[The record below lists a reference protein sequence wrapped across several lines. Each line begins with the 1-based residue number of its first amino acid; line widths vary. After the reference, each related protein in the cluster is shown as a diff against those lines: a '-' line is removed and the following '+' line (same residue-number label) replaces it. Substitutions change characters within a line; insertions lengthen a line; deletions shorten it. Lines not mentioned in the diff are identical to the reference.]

1 MTALTPLKEPV
12 FLSVVLYAHNNA
24 DIIESTLQK
33 LHDFCISR
41 FKNHEIIVVN
51 DFSTDATVD
60 NIQNFSESQEK
71 STITLITLKHKHGIE
86 TAMPVGV
93 DFSIGD
99 FVIEIDSAHIN
110 YDMDLLHKLYVTS
123 SKGYDVVSLVPKRKQ
138 KVTSKLFYFLFH
150 RLSDLKIDLDSE
162 TACILTRRA
171 INKISLVKDKTRYRK
186 ILYKLMG
193 YKYAS
198 VFFQP
203 EQSLP
208 NTSSFAEKRRMA
220 VDILFSFTPIGMKI
234 NIFLSLAF
242 LLFSSFLGCYALYMY
257 ITYDKVME
265 GWTTLML
272 FLSFGFS
279 GIFLVLS
286 ILSKYFELTLKEIR
300 TLPNQ
305 TIESINKL

>member
-1 MTALTPLKEPV
+1 MALTPLKEPI
-12 FLSVVLYAHNNA
+12 FLSIVLYAHNNA
-24 DIIESTLQK
+24 DIIESSLRK
-33 LHDFCISR
+33 LHEFCESR
-41 FKNHEIIVVN
+41 FKNHEIIIIN
-51 DFSTDATVD
+51 DFSTDATVER
-60 NIQNFSESQEK
+60 IKGISASLEK
-71 STITLITLKHKHGIE
+71 SAITVINLKHKHGIE
-86 TAMPVGV
+86 TAMQVGV

-99 FVIEIDSAHIN
+99 FVIELDSAYMSYDIN
-110 YDMDLLHKLYVTS
+110 LLHELYVTS
-123 SKGYDVVSLVPKRKQ
+123 SQGYDVVSLVPRLRQ
-138 KVTSKLFYFLFH
+138 RFTSKLFYFLFH
-150 RLSDLKIDLDSE
+150 RLSDLEINLDSE
-162 TACILTRRA
+162 VACILTRRA

-193 YKYAS
+193 YKYAA

-208 NTSSFAEKRRMA
+208 STSSFAEKRKMA
-220 VDILFSFTPIGMKI
+220 ADILFSFTPIGMKI

-257 ITYDKVME
+257 ITYDKIME

-300 TLPNQ
+300 TIPNQ
-305 TIESINKL
+305 AIESIKKL